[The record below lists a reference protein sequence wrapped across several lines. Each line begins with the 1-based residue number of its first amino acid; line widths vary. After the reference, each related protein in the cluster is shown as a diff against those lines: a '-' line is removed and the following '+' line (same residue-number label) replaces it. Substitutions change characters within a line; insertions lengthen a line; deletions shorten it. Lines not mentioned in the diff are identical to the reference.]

1 MHTVLVISSGIFHP
15 SLPGRL
21 ALWRALRAAPG
32 VTLRHVPFRPAGAFG
47 AAAPVEVLA
56 QADPPR
62 ADALVLFI
70 HGKTISPPA
79 LDALDRF
86 VREGGGI
93 LAVHSATASFK
104 ETPRYTEILGGRF
117 TGHPPVGPLEIRAA
131 GGATNRATAGV
142 SARRDRADP
151 HADYVTAG
159 VDEIFGQVAPFTV
172 TDEAYRH
179 ELADDIRVHFTAR
192 PLRPAARARAA
203 RAPDPAATHAEE
215 ELPIVWTR
223 RHGLG
228 RICYAGWG
236 HCSASLR
243 HPSAV
248 RILQTGLA
256 WVCRREEEGSR

>member
-15 SLPGRL
+15 SLAGRL
-21 ALWRALRAAPG
+21 ALWRALRATPG
-32 VTLRHVPFRPAGAFG
+32 VTLRHAPFGPAEAFRG
-47 AAAPVEVLA
+47 AASAPVEVLA
-56 QADPPR
+56 RADLPR

-79 LDALDRF
+79 LDSLDRF

-104 ETPRYTEILGGRF
+104 ETPRYTAILGGRF
-117 TGHPPVGPLEIRAA
+117 TGHPPVGPLEIRP
-131 GGATNRATAGV
+131 
-142 SARRDRADP
+142 S
-151 HADYVTAG
+151 G
-159 VDEIFGQVAPFTV
+159 VDEIFGPVAPFTV

-192 PLRPAARARAA
+192 PLRPATPQRTARAQFPLAA
-203 RAPDPAATHAEE
+203 APPGE

-243 HPSAV
+243 HPSTV
-248 RILQTGLA
+248 RILQAGLA
-256 WVCRREEEGSR
+256 WVCRGREEGPR

>member
-21 ALWRALRAAPG
+21 ALWRALRATPG
-32 VTLRHVPFRPAGAFG
+32 VTLRHAPFGPAEAFRG
-47 AAAPVEVLA
+47 AASAPVEVLA
-56 QADPPR
+56 RADLPR

-70 HGKTISPPA
+70 HGKTISLPA
-79 LDALDRF
+79 LDSLDRF

-104 ETPRYTEILGGRF
+104 ETPRYTAILGGRF
-117 TGHPPVGPLEIRAA
+117 TGHPPVGPLEIHPAVGGTDRDAA
-131 GGATNRATAGV
+131 DAGRET
-142 SARRDRADP
+142 S
-151 HADYVTAG
+151 G
-159 VDEIFGQVAPFTV
+159 VDEIFGPVAPFTV

-192 PLRPAARARAA
+192 PLRPATPQRTARAQFPLAA
-203 RAPDPAATHAEE
+203 APPGE

-243 HPSAV
+243 HPSTV
-248 RILQTGLA
+248 RILQAGLA
-256 WVCRREEEGSR
+256 WVCRREEDGAQ

>member
-21 ALWRALRAAPG
+21 ALWRGLRATPG
-32 VTLRHVPFRPAGAFG
+32 VTLRHAALGLAEAFG

-56 QADPPR
+56 RADLPR

-70 HGKTISPPA
+70 HGKTISPRA

-86 VREGGGI
+86 SLEGGGI
-93 LAVHSATASFK
+93 LAVHAATASFK
-104 ETPRYTEILGGRF
+104 DAPRYAAILGGRF

-131 GGATNRATAGV
+131 GGGI
-142 SARRDRADP
+142 DRA
-151 HADYVTAG
+151 AG
-159 VDEIFGQVAPFTV
+159 AGYAAARVDEIFGPVAPFTL

-192 PLRPAARARAA
+192 PLRPATRTRAA
-203 RAPDPAATHAEE
+203 PAHDSPAAPPPEE

-248 RILQTGLA
+248 RILQAGLA
-256 WVCRREEEGSR
+256 WVCRRGEDGSR

>member
-15 SLPGRL
+15 SLAGRL
-21 ALWRALRAAPG
+21 ALWRALRAAPD
-32 VTLRHVPFRPAGAFG
+32 VALRHAPCGPAEAFG
-47 AAAPVEVLA
+47 AAAAPVEVLA
-56 QADPPR
+56 RADLPQP
-62 ADALVLFI
+62 DALVLFI
-70 HGKTISPPA
+70 HGKTISPTA

-86 VREGGGI
+86 VCEGGSI

-104 ETPRYTEILGGRF
+104 ETPRYTAILGGRF
-117 TGHPPVGPLEIRAA
+117 TGHPPVGPLEIRPEGPA
-131 GGATNRATAGV
+131 
-142 SARRDRADP
+142 
-151 HADYVTAG
+151 
-159 VDEIFGQVAPFTV
+159 DEIFGAIPAFTV

-192 PLRPAARARAA
+192 LLRPAASAPPAERARTTLTEGST
-203 RAPDPAATHAEE
+203 APSE

-228 RICYAGWG
+228 RICYVGWG

-248 RILQTGLA
+248 RILQAGLA
-256 WVCRREEEGSR
+256 WVCRGAEDGAR